1 MPQTEEIRVLIAH
14 DEVLTREGLATIINR
29 RKEMKVVDLAGN
41 ISEVI
46 NAIQLQRPDVLL
58 IDLRLDGLDGVEV
71 IQKVRETFP
80 SVAIVILSGYEGS
93 EDIYRALRAGVRG
106 YLMRGVSDAEIIEA
120 ILTVK
125 SGGRHI
131 PNEIAIRLAERMDNS
146 TLSERELQVLQQII
160 KGKSNKQ
167 IADLLSITEG
177 TVKYHV
183 TGILT
188 KLGVTDRTHAATVAL
203 LRGIVHLQDI

>member
-29 RKEMKVVDLAGN
+29 RQEMKVVDLAGN

-58 IDLRLDGLDGVEV
+58 IDLRLDGLDSVEV

-160 KGKSNKQ
+160 KGKSNKE

>member
-58 IDLRLDGLDGVEV
+58 IDLRLDGLDSVEV

-106 YLMRGVSDAEIIEA
+106 YLIRGASDAEIIEA

-160 KGKSNKQ
+160 KGKSNKE

-188 KLGVTDRTHAATVAL
+188 KLGVTDRTHAATAAL

>member
-29 RKEMKVVDLAGN
+29 RQEMKVVDLAGN

-58 IDLRLDGLDGVEV
+58 IDLRLDGLDSVEV

-106 YLMRGVSDAEIIEA
+106 YLIRGVSDAEIIEA

-131 PNEIAIRLAERMDNS
+131 PNEIAIRLAERMDHS

-160 KGKSNKQ
+160 KGKSNKE
-167 IADLLSITEG
+167 IGDLLSITEG

-188 KLGVTDRTHAATVAL
+188 KLGVTDRTHAATAAL

>member
-160 KGKSNKQ
+160 KGKSNKE

>member
-1 MPQTEEIRVLIAH
+1 MPQTEGIRVLIAH
-14 DEVLTREGLATIINR
+14 DEALTREGLATIINR
-29 RKEMKVVDLAGN
+29 GKEMKVVDLAEN
-41 ISEVI
+41 ISQI
-46 NAIQLQRPDVLL
+46 MNAIKLQRPDVLL

-131 PNEIAIRLAERMDNS
+131 PNEIAIRLAERMDGS

-160 KGKSNKQ
+160 KGKSNKE
-167 IADLLSITEG
+167 IAALLSITEG

-188 KLGVTDRTHAATVAL
+188 KLGVTDRTHAATAAL
-203 LRGIVHLQDI
+203 LRGIVHLHDI

>member
-1 MPQTEEIRVLIAH
+1 MPQTEAIRVLIAH

-29 RKEMKVVDLAGN
+29 RQEMKVVDLAGS

-46 NAIQLQRPDVLL
+46 NAIPLQRPDVLL
-58 IDLRLDGLDGVEV
+58 IDLRLDGLDSVEV

-120 ILTVK
+120 IITVK
-125 SGGRHI
+125 SGRRHI

-160 KGKSNKQ
+160 KGKSNKE

>member
-58 IDLRLDGLDGVEV
+58 IDLRLDGLDSVEV

-106 YLMRGVSDAEIIEA
+106 YLIRGVSDAEIIEA

-131 PNEIAIRLAERMDNS
+131 PNEIAIRLAERMDHS

-160 KGKSNKQ
+160 KGKSNKE

>member
-29 RKEMKVVDLAGN
+29 RQEMKVVDLAGN

-58 IDLRLDGLDGVEV
+58 IDLRLDGLDSVEV

-106 YLMRGVSDAEIIEA
+106 YLIRGVSDAEIIEA

-131 PNEIAIRLAERMDNS
+131 PNEIAIRLAERMDHS

-160 KGKSNKQ
+160 KGKSNKE
-167 IADLLSITEG
+167 IADLLSVTEG

-188 KLGVTDRTHAATVAL
+188 KLGVTDRTHAATAAL

>member
-1 MPQTEEIRVLIAH
+1 MPQTEAIRVLIAH

-46 NAIQLQRPDVLL
+46 NAIQLKRPDVLL

-160 KGKSNKQ
+160 KGKSNKE

>member
-1 MPQTEEIRVLIAH
+1 MPQPEAIRVLIAH
-14 DEVLTREGLATIINR
+14 DEALTREGLATIINR

-41 ISEVI
+41 ISEVM

-160 KGKSNKQ
+160 KGKSNKE

-188 KLGVTDRTHAATVAL
+188 KLGVTDRTHAATIAL